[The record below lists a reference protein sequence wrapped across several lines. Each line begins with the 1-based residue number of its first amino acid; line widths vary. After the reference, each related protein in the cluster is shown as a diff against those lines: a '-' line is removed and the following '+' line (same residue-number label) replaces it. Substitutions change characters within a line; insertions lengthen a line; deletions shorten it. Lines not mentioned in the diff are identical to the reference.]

1 LENKTNQLHDFN
13 PGFGDPVNA
22 AGDRTFWT
30 VAIPDGSVR
39 VNPGAGKA
47 EMKVDNLAIED
58 YFNLRNALADGHS
71 VEATVSFDVVW
82 TGDVSRRV
90 NVNDAAHNFA
100 GEFAETRATVS
111 WSASEASFT
120 FASDPAST
128 STSHFAETG
137 HDHNGIFFPSGGN
150 DSSDDVGLK
159 QASAMLQAQS
169 LAGQPLSTDLATGGM
184 ESAQGTFSNPSA
196 NGEAQLAP
204 EVALRNGST
213 GHFTDK
219 ATAIVH
225 TSQNR
230 VFEVLSDSAA
240 TRLFAEIGLQGT
252 GVLFR

>member
-1 LENKTNQLHDFN
+1 LDNQTNQLHDFN

-58 YFNLRNALADGHS
+58 YFNLANALADGHS

-111 WSASEASFT
+111 WSASEAGFT

-137 HDHNGIFFPSGGN
+137 HDHNGIFFPSGRK
-150 DSSDDVGLK
+150 DSTADVSLM
-159 QASAMLQAQS
+159 QASAMLQAEG
-169 LAGQPLSTDLATGGM
+169 LAGHPLSADLATGGM
-184 ESAQGTFSNPSA
+184 ETALRTFPNHSV
-196 NGEAQLAP
+196 NGEAQSAP
-204 EVALRNGST
+204 AGALRNGSAD
-213 GHFTDK
+213 HFTDK
-219 ATAIVH
+219 ATAVVP
-225 TSQNR
+225 TQQNH
-230 VFEVLSDSAA
+230 VFKVLPDLAA

-252 GVLFR
+252 DVLFR